1 MYIFINKCKLL
12 YKIRKVSS
20 KMILLKMTKKI
31 EVIKVIF
38 IKVRKNNKTII
49 RENDRRWKK
58 MKKNV
63 KKNESVNM
71 REIFIR
77 VRKIT
82 TS

>member
-1 MYIFINKCKLL
+1 
-12 YKIRKVSS
+12 
-20 KMILLKMTKKI
+20 MTKKI

-49 RENDRRWKK
+49 REKDRRWKK

-63 KKNESVNM
+63 KKNESVNI